1 MERDMSDFLP
11 FDDQIEKVSVPGVKT
26 MDSRDIAELT
36 GKQHAHVC
44 RDIQD
49 MFERL
54 GINQSIF
61 GSVYLAGNGENRR
74 CFKLPYRETM
84 ILVSGYSVELRAK
97 VIDRWMELERKE
109 SALPDFTNP
118 VAAARAWADQTEAK
132 IKAETALALAAPKV
146 EMAEALMRCD
156 RNMCITDA
164 CKHFGLH
171 PKTEVFP
178 YLRHHGYLTTRDLPT
193 QAAIDAGYLELKE
206 TVLRDGSTIAQAV
219 VAVWQLENWRSHVV
233 HQVKRWCGEMAV

>member
-1 MERDMSDFLP
+1 MNEPSLFTQEFQPHKHLATVKEVADVLGVDPEAIKKHVRELYPDLMQNGRTTYLDEREVTEIKRRMMP
-11 FDDQIEKVSVPGVKT
+11 TTQVVGSVT
-26 MDSRDIAELT
+26 SLDIAEMTL
-36 GKQHAHVC
+36 
-44 RDIQD
+44 
-49 MFERL
+49 
-54 GINQSIF
+54 
-61 GSVYLAGNGENRR
+61 
-74 CFKLPYRETM
+74 
-84 ILVSGYSVELRAK
+84 K
-97 VIDRWMELERKE
+97 VIEYHRSEADRLRSELAV
-109 SALPDFTNP
+109 SFNAL
-118 VAAARAWADQTEAK
+118 V
-132 IKAETALALAAPKV
+132 LAAPKV

-156 RNMCITDA
+156 RNMSITDA

>member
-1 MERDMSDFLP
+1 MSVKEVAKALNISERTIQEHAKAMFPHLVRNGFPTLLSEFQVTEIKKAVERSGRTDLANVR
-11 FDDQIEKVSVPGVKT
+11 EVSQAT
-26 MDSRDIAELT
+26 TSLEIAEMTL
-36 GKQHAHVC
+36 
-44 RDIQD
+44 
-49 MFERL
+49 
-54 GINQSIF
+54 
-61 GSVYLAGNGENRR
+61 
-74 CFKLPYRETM
+74 
-84 ILVSGYSVELRAK
+84 K
-97 VIDRWMELERKE
+97 VIAYHKSEADRLRSEL
-109 SALPDFTNP
+109 
-118 VAAARAWADQTEAK
+118 AASSN
-132 IKAETALALAAPKV
+132 ALALAAPKV

-156 RNMCITDA
+156 RNMSITDA

>member
-1 MERDMSDFLP
+1 MSVKETANALGVDCRTINRHVAKLYPGKAINGIASRLDEMQVTEIKQVIERSGRNDLDNVVQVRELTTGL
-11 FDDQIEKVSVPGVKT
+11 E
-26 MDSRDIAELT
+26 IAEMTL
-36 GKQHAHVC
+36 
-44 RDIQD
+44 
-49 MFERL
+49 
-54 GINQSIF
+54 
-61 GSVYLAGNGENRR
+61 
-74 CFKLPYRETM
+74 
-84 ILVSGYSVELRAK
+84 K
-97 VIDRWMELERKE
+97 VIAYHKSEADRLRSEL
-109 SALPDFTNP
+109 
-118 VAAARAWADQTEAK
+118 AASSN
-132 IKAETALALAAPKV
+132 ALALAAPKV

-156 RNMCITDA
+156 RNMSITDA